1 LRPRLERGCIVFWVL
16 GPKGEVKEDQ
26 IQDAM
31 EIVESLNKKVKP
43 EERKMK
49 LETANLSLVSA
60 TR

>member
-1 LRPRLERGCIVFWVL
+1 MFWVL

-26 IQDAM
+26 IQDAR